1 VLGSTILPPRGVAL
15 SLVLLGLVLA
25 VALWRGLVQMHAR
38 LQAALKE
45 TLDKP
50 DTPDNG
56 PG

>member
-1 VLGSTILPPRGVAL
+1 VAL

>member
-1 VLGSTILPPRGVAL
+1 VAL
-15 SLVLLGLVLA
+15 SLVLLGLALA

-50 DTPDNG
+50 ESPRSD